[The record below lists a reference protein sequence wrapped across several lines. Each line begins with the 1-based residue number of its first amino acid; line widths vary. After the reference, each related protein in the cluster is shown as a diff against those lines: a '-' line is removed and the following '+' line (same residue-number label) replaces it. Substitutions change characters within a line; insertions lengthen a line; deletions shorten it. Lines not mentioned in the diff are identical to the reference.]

1 MLAWR
6 FLRYAIDQ
14 GGSALRESLRAA
26 LEQAAP
32 RVALPSTRVSRAVW
46 NQHGRLTPRQ
56 GAEVIDRAWRELIL
70 PAAARLLEL
79 PLQVGEAAVC

>member
-1 MLAWR
+1 M
-6 FLRYAIDQ
+6 Q
-14 GGSALRESLRAA
+14 GGSAVRESLRAA

-32 RVALPSTRVSRAVW
+32 SVALPSTRVS
-46 NQHGRLTPRQ
+46 
-56 GAEVIDRAWRELIL
+56 L